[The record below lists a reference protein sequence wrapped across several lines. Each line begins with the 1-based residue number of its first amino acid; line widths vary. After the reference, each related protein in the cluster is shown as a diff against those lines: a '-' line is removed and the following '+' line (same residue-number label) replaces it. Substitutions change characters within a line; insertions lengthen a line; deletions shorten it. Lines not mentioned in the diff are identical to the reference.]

1 MNFLKKI
8 NLFNI
13 GFLPIISITPICSS
27 LSFKTYND
35 NNFQFT
41 YEYIHSFSQNE
52 YNFLDSNNQTIWQ
65 NNEILFQS
73 NDFQIKFDSQNIL
86 GEFYLDL
93 YNYNV
98 NKWYFIKINYDPSLN
113 LNLLNKT
120 EVNNEISNIITTN
133 WLNDVSVII
142 ELDCNMALNGDK
154 SKVLKDGL
162 ASFQSSWGVWNKT
175 NSTVEI
181 QYNLSKND
189 IVDSLKMDLQDESF
203 DLVNASIQKLQYI
216 PLIEILDPPIGY
228 AKWRQNSIFIN
239 NNLIS
244 NNLNNK
250 ELDILLPNNSDS
262 GQEWW
267 KWFTN
272 GSNDTNW
279 LDKVISLSTS
289 IIGSFV
295 TSLFGWSGGFGFG
308 TGFFIGT
315 YLNDFLQDLIKKID
329 FDYNK
334 NKILYDDYYNLIT
347 SKGYYID
354 LNSIN
359 LNLDSDNQILIKSNV
374 EYGAKATAI
383 FGDGTQA
390 RIFSNPA
397 VAFMKCELRKYV
409 QK

>member
-13 GFLPIISITPICSS
+13 GFLPIISITPIFSS

-41 YEYIHSFSQNE
+41 YEYIHSFSKNE

-142 ELDCNMALNGDK
+142 ELDCNMALNGNK

-216 PLIEILDPPIGY
+216 PLIEILDPPVGY

-295 TSLFGWSGGFGFG
+295 TSFFGWSGGFGFG
-308 TGFFIGT
+308 IGFFIGT

>member
-1 MNFLKKI
+1 MVCTHNI
-8 NLFNI
+8 HYSNLF
-13 GFLPIISITPICSS
+13 IIKFSN
-27 LSFKTYND
+27 TYD

-41 YEYIHSFSQNE
+41 YEYIRSFSQNE

>member
-1 MNFLKKI
+1 MNFFKKI

-13 GFLPIISITPICSS
+13 SFLPIISITPICSS
-27 LSFKTYND
+27 LSFKEYNL
-35 NNFQFT
+35 NNFKFT

-52 YNFLDSNNQTIWQ
+52 YNFSNSNNQTIWQ

-93 YNYNV
+93 YSYNV
-98 NKWYFIKINYDPSLN
+98 NKWYFIKINYDPSIN
-113 LNLLNKT
+113 LNLLSKIQ
-120 EVNNEISNIITTN
+120 VNNDISNVITSN
-133 WLNDVSVII
+133 WLNDISAII
-142 ELDCNMALNGDK
+142 QFDCNMPLNRNK
-154 SKVLKDGL
+154 SKVLKDGF
-162 ASFQSSWGVWNKT
+162 ASFQSSWGVWNKS
-175 NSTVEI
+175 NSIVEI
-181 QYNLSKND
+181 QYNLSKKD
-189 IVDSLKMDLQDESF
+189 IVDSLQLDLQNESF
-203 DLVNASIQKLQYI
+203 DLINASIQKLQYI
-216 PLIEILDPPIGY
+216 PLIEILDPPVGY
-228 AKWRQNSIFIN
+228 AKWKQNSLIVN

-244 NNLNNK
+244 TNLDNK

-272 GSNDTNW
+272 GSSDTNW
-279 LDKVISLSTS
+279 LDKVISLSS
-289 IIGSFV
+289 SLIGS
-295 TSLFGWSGGFGFG
+295 LIAGAFGWSGGFGFG
-308 TGFFIGT
+308 IGFWLGS
-315 YLNDFLQDLIKKID
+315 YLNDFLQGWIKQID
-329 FDYNK
+329 FDYNN
-334 NKILYDDYYNLIT
+334 NKILYDDYNNLII
-347 SKGYYID
+347 SKGYNVN

-359 LNLDSDNQILIKSNV
+359 LNLDIDNQILIKSNI

-397 VAFMKCELRKYV
+397 IAFMKCELRKYV

>member
-1 MNFLKKI
+1 M
-8 NLFNI
+8 
-13 GFLPIISITPICSS
+13 
-27 LSFKTYND
+27 
-35 NNFQFT
+35 
-41 YEYIHSFSQNE
+41 
-52 YNFLDSNNQTIWQ
+52 
-65 NNEILFQS
+65 
-73 NDFQIKFDSQNIL
+73 
-86 GEFYLDL
+86 
-93 YNYNV
+93 
-98 NKWYFIKINYDPSLN
+98 
-113 LNLLNKT
+113 
-120 EVNNEISNIITTN
+120 
-133 WLNDVSVII
+133 
-142 ELDCNMALNGDK
+142 
-154 SKVLKDGL
+154 
-162 ASFQSSWGVWNKT
+162 
-175 NSTVEI
+175 EI

-308 TGFFIGT
+308 IGFFIGT

-374 EYGAKATAI
+374 EYGAKATEI
-383 FGDGTQA
+383 FGDGIKA
-390 RIFSNPA
+390 RIISNQAAA
-397 VAFMKCELRKYV
+397 VMKCESRKYV

>member
-308 TGFFIGT
+308 IGFFIGT

-390 RIFSNPA
+390 RIFWNLA
-397 VAFMKCELRKYV
+397 IAILKCELRKYV
-409 QK
+409 EK

>member
-41 YEYIHSFSQNE
+41 YEYIHSFSRNE

-289 IIGSFV
+289 FIGSFV
-295 TSLFGWSGGFGFG
+295 TSLLGWSGGFGFG
-308 TGFFIGT
+308 IGFFIGT

>member
-41 YEYIHSFSQNE
+41 YEYIHSFSKNE

-203 DLVNASIQKLQYI
+203 YLVNASIQKLQYI

-295 TSLFGWSGGFGFG
+295 ASLFGWSGGFGFG